1 MQVIAHNMLSQFT
14 NRQLNIT
21 DKNKSKSSEKLSS
34 GFRINRASD
43 DAAGLAISEKL
54 RWQVRGLNKG
64 KQNIQDGISLVQ
76 TAEGALNEV
85 HAILQR
91 VRELSL
97 QAYND
102 TNTRSDR
109 EAIQTEIDHC
119 IAEIGKIA
127 TDTTFNTKH
136 ILLGNPGELVKVTE
150 DTPAFYVV
158 NAETTIQKPNWLI
171 VDPKMEVHSSY
182 NQAPGNKDGI
192 MKVSQPDGSIWYY
205 GAKNPGITDAIWY
218 GDTPQGIAEGY
229 GNPGWNNTI
238 ADNATAKVDFRNL
251 SNDSTLDDLYFDL
264 FSLMGTQLRF
274 TCGTCDW
281 DYQGVFFS
289 GSAEG
294 ITLGDNAVA
303 DTTVYPA
310 GHYNYNSVNLS
321 SGHLTFTDSQGN
333 TYEGNGY
340 FELIDNVTIAQAQTD
355 DAMNPV
361 MTDAQKA
368 AQTTELA
375 DFIAKNLRNRT
386 YNALDTSYHFD
397 RAVKTAGDDYSLIMY
412 DYRDSSRA
420 TAPTAMNASV
430 STIGDA
436 NISIQIDTIKPGQ
449 TVWAEK
455 PLVIMAGAL
464 SSSYLTIN
472 LPDLAEVERG
482 LKGYSVSHYDEV
494 EHYSTAYAAK
504 MNDWL
509 ANGFTHTARTETYT
523 TNVWKIDSIDRSW
536 VNGELHTNVTGH
548 MEQQTG
554 TRTITVTER
563 TPRPQALPGDIT
575 IEETYAPDSLWSID
589 YAIDYVSDLRADL
602 GATQNWLE
610 HAYRLNDL
618 TSENSQA
625 AESRIRDTDMASEM
639 VNQSK
644 HSILQQAG
652 QAMLSQ
658 ANQLPNGVLQLLQ

>member
-34 GFRINRASD
+34 GFRVNRASD

-136 ILLGNPGELVKVTE
+136 ILQGNPGELVKVTE
-150 DTPAFYVV
+150 DTPSFYTVR
-158 NAETTIQKPNWLI
+158 TPTIIEKPNWLI
-171 VDPKMEVHSSY
+171 VDSKMEVHSSY
-182 NQAPGNKDGI
+182 NQAPGSKDGI
-192 MKVSQPDGSIWYY
+192 MKQTQPDGTIWYY
-205 GAKNPGITDAIWY
+205 GAKNPSITDAIWY

-238 ADNATAKVDFRNL
+238 ADNATAKVDFSNL
-251 SNDSTLDDLYFDL
+251 LNASNPEDLFFNL
-264 FSLMGTQLRF
+264 FSLLGTQLRF
-274 TCGTCDW
+274 PCGTCSY

-289 GSAEG
+289 GSVSSV
-294 ITLGDNAVA
+294 ILGDDAVA
-303 DTTVYPA
+303 DTDVYPIDRYS
-310 GHYNYNSVNLS
+310 HKPVNLS
-321 SGHLTFTDSQGN
+321 SGQLAFTDSQGN
-333 TYEGNGY
+333 TFKGTGF
-340 FELIDNVTIAQAQTD
+340 FELISNVKYIQEQTD
-355 DAMNPV
+355 DAMNPI
-361 MTDAQKA
+361 MTDAQKL
-368 AQTTELA
+368 AQTRELA
-375 DFIAKNLRNRT
+375 DFIAKNLRDRT
-386 YNALDTSYHFD
+386 FNALDTSYHFD
-397 RAVKTAGDDYSLIMY
+397 RVVKSAGDDYSLIMY
-412 DYRDSSRA
+412 DFRDSNRT
-420 TAPTAMNASV
+420 TA
-430 STIGDA
+430 STSMDSNVITKGEANVGIKIDA
-436 NISIQIDTIKPGQ
+436 IKPGQ

-455 PLVIMAGAL
+455 PLIIMAGAL

-472 LPDLAEVERG
+472 LPDLAAVEHG
-482 LKGYSVSHYDEV
+482 LKGYSVSRYDEV

-509 ANGFTHTARTETYT
+509 ANGYTYT
-523 TNVWKIDSIDRSW
+523 SQTITQTTQKLVYDGVKW
-536 VNGELHTNVTGH
+536 VNGEPITQCHFEPETST
-548 MEQQTG
+548 Q
-554 TRTITVTER
+554 TVTIAQR

-602 GATQNWLE
+602 GATQNRLE

>member
-34 GFRINRASD
+34 GFRVNRASD

-136 ILLGNPGELVKVTE
+136 ILQGNPGELVKVTE
-150 DTPAFYVV
+150 DTPSFYTVR
-158 NAETTIQKPNWLI
+158 TPTIIEKPNWLI
-171 VDPKMEVHSSY
+171 VDSKMEVHSSY
-182 NQAPGNKDGI
+182 NQAPGSKDGI
-192 MKVSQPDGSIWYY
+192 MKQTQPDGTIWYY
-205 GAKNPGITDAIWY
+205 GAKNPSITDAIWY

-238 ADNATAKVDFRNL
+238 ADNATAKVDFSNL
-251 SNDSTLDDLYFDL
+251 LNASNPEDLFFNL
-264 FSLMGTQLRF
+264 FSLLGTQLRF
-274 TCGTCDW
+274 PCGTCSY

-289 GSAEG
+289 GSVSSV
-294 ITLGDNAVA
+294 ILGDDAVA
-303 DTTVYPA
+303 DTDVYPIDRYS
-310 GHYNYNSVNLS
+310 HKPVNLS
-321 SGHLTFTDSQGN
+321 SGQLAFTDSQGN
-333 TYEGNGY
+333 TFKGTGF
-340 FELIDNVTIAQAQTD
+340 FELISNVKYIQEQTD
-355 DAMNPV
+355 DAMNPI
-361 MTDAQKA
+361 MTDAQKL
-368 AQTTELA
+368 AQTRELA
-375 DFIAKNLRNRT
+375 DFIAKNLRDRT
-386 YNALDTSYHFD
+386 FNALDTSYHFD
-397 RAVKTAGDDYSLIMY
+397 RVVKSAGDDYSLIMY
-412 DYRDSSRA
+412 DFRDSNRT
-420 TAPTAMNASV
+420 TA
-430 STIGDA
+430 STSMDSNVITKGEANVGIKIDA
-436 NISIQIDTIKPGQ
+436 IKPGQ

-455 PLVIMAGAL
+455 PLIIMAGAL

-472 LPDLAEVERG
+472 LPDLAAVEHG
-482 LKGYSVSHYDEV
+482 LKGYSVSRYDEV

-509 ANGFTHTARTETYT
+509 ANGYTYT
-523 TNVWKIDSIDRSW
+523 SQTITQTTQKLVYDGVKW
-536 VNGELHTNVTGH
+536 VNGEPITQCHFEPETST
-548 MEQQTG
+548 Q
-554 TRTITVTER
+554 TVTIAQR

-602 GATQNWLE
+602 GATQNRLE

-644 HSILQQAG
+644 QSILQQAG